1 MIGLGVGIAIAVIL
15 FIIVI
20 CLFAWYRIVDPSE
33 AHLVVTPGGKFVV
46 SADDNV
52 ATNKT
57 KTYFAIPSWLP
68 FFGRAIRIMDVTI
81 KELVVNQETYEKNQA
96 RYNVKSSCKYRITDV
111 QTSAETFVS
120 DAELQ
125 EQLKEVIRASVRAVT
140 VKYDVVDARAFKQK
154 MGDEIQK
161 EMQDDLDKWGLTLI
175 NFQLVDFQ
183 DTDDSSIISDISK
196 RREVEI
202 QSTTREQ
209 NAEKLKQARMKEAE
223 AEEKAKERE
232 IAKEKVI
239 GEREENKKQKIA
251 EQQKIAEEKRYEVV
265 RVQTVKQAEI
275 TKAEAEVKAKQ
286 DKEVAII
293 KASQDKEAEK
303 IMKEQKLLEGQGDRQ
318 RAEEQ
323 AKGEAAPIREMGNA
337 EADIIK
343 AKGLAEAI
351 AKDKLQEAL
360 NKFTPEAINAL
371 VAEIVVDKDKAIGV
385 ETAKALT
392 EADLK
397 VFAGGGKA
405 GQDGFDLGKL
415 ISATTVANPTAADAL
430 GNRVARPNDMG
441 LSALGLI
448 SIAEQ
453 AQEKAKAKKSEVA
466 KKKATPKSEPKA
478 NPKANKKA

>member
-1 MIGLGVGIAIAVIL
+1 MIGVGLAIALGVIV

-33 AHLVVTPGGKFVV
+33 AHLVVTPNKKFVA

-52 ATNKT
+52 ATSNT

-111 QTSAETFVS
+111 QTAAETFVS
-120 DAELQ
+120 DEELQ

-154 MGDEIQK
+154 MGEEIQA
-161 EMQDDLDKWGLTLI
+161 EMQDDLNKWGLTLI

-183 DTDDSSIISDISK
+183 DTADSTIISDISK

-202 QSTTREQ
+202 KSTTREQ
-209 NAEKLKQARMKEAE
+209 NAEKIKQARIKEAE

-232 IAKEKVI
+232 IAKDKVI
-239 GEREENKKQKIA
+239 GEREQNKAQKIA

-265 RVQTVKQAEI
+265 KVQTIKQAEI
-275 TKAEAEVKAKQ
+275 TKAEAIVKAEQ
-286 DKEVAII
+286 DKATEAIF
-293 KASQDKEAEK
+293 KEK
-303 IMKEQKLLEGQGDRQ
+303 KKLEGEGDRM

-323 AKGEAAPIREMGNA
+323 AKGEAAPILQ
-337 EADIIK
+337 
-343 AKGLAEAI
+343 KGLAEAE
-351 AKDKLQEAL
+351 AKEALQKAL
-360 NKFTPEAINAL
+360 NKFGDDAIRAL
-371 VAEIVVDKDKAIGV
+371 VAEKVVAMQEVVGV
-385 ETAKALT
+385 ETAKALMN
-392 EADLK
+392 ADVK

-405 GQDGFDLGKL
+405 GEEGFELGKMIQSMAVSNSTTADAVLNKIARPQDLGL
-415 ISATTVANPTAADAL
+415 T
-430 GNRVARPNDMG
+430 
-441 LSALGLI
+441 ALGLN
-448 SIAEQ
+448 SLADDD
-453 AQEKAKAKKSEVA
+453 AKEKKTKKSSKPVD
-466 KKKATPKSEPKA
+466 
-478 NPKANKKA
+478 NKKTN